1 MFNNGVAVIACH
13 ECDGNLSLMHHA
25 ESSSASRRHAFHAF
39 QGSCIGLHGCL
50 EYYWTSF
57 GKFTNEIPL
66 FSKACF
72 SLVLGKRRLTPL
84 CSALRLSASMLT
96 FYLLGSFAASQRGKR

>member
-39 QGSCIGLHGCL
+39 QGSCLNLKGCL
-50 EYYWTSF
+50 EDHWILLINFRMRCRYSAYYGTDP
-57 GKFTNEIPL
+57 G
-66 FSKACF
+66 
-72 SLVLGKRRLTPL
+72 
-84 CSALRLSASMLT
+84 
-96 FYLLGSFAASQRGKR
+96 